1 MPPNVGLILD
11 TSEVAPVLVP
21 ATPPPAPPAAP
32 PPALTAPAPVP
43 PTPIPQSGVSYID
56 PDSLPASSP
65 PLITPGET
73 VPGAPAPPPA
83 AVTEPVPVTPP
94 PEVPPGAI
102 PQPGQAGLTP
112 DDIDADEALAEAE
125 ANDPDLSDLLAVNIE
140 DPFALDATTA
150 TLLPLKGAAAVSAIN
165 SSCAKYGIDP
175 LACFANAL
183 NEGNKGG
190 IGDSGWAYGP
200 WQDHLTEFRGRPFYG
215 KGQNNAT
222 VNEWAW
228 SANGIDYSVRQM
240 ATAKPSARNLKGHAA
255 VAAIVAGYERPTGV
269 HAAII
274 ARSKTYDTLAAL
286 NQGAFDYLSARMLGP
301 VSGGA
306 IGNVPP
312 GGDTSTTG
320 AKVPAG
326 LNQSWT
332 TLIDTFDK
340 DLPKAHDKVKALGD
354 SLLGVVK

>member
-1 MPPNVGLILD
+1 MPPALIPQPGVSYIPAGEGEPGASITVLPGE
-11 TSEVAPVLVP
+11 TIPGAAPAPVLEAQPPPVV
-21 ATPPPAPPAAP
+21 APPPAPPAG
-32 PPALTAPAPVP
+32 T
-43 PTPIPQSGVSYID
+43 
-56 PDSLPASSP
+56 
-65 PLITPGET
+65 
-73 VPGAPAPPPA
+73 
-83 AVTEPVPVTPP
+83 
-94 PEVPPGAI
+94 I

-112 DDIDADEALAEAE
+112 DDIDADQALADAE
-125 ANDPDLSDLLAVNIE
+125 ANDADVSDLFAVNIE
-140 DPFALDATTA
+140 DPFALDATA
-150 TLLPLKGAAAVSAIN
+150 AQVLPLKGAAAVSAIN
-165 SSCAKYGIDP
+165 AACSRYGIDP

-183 NEGNKGG
+183 GEGHAGG

-228 SANGIDYSVRQM
+228 TVNGIDYSVRQM
-240 ATAKPSARNLKGHAA
+240 AVAKPSARNLNGHAA
-255 VAAIVAGYERPTGV
+255 VAAIVAGYERPSDV

-274 ARSKTYDTLAAL
+274 ARSKTYDTLHAL

-306 IGNVPP
+306 IGNVPS

-332 TLIDTFDK
+332 TLIDTFK
-340 DLPKAHDKVKALGD
+340 TNLPKEHDKVKALGE
-354 SLLGVVK
+354 SLMGVVK